1 MARADFKSPTG
12 ESPDKG
18 KAKRLDP
25 TMVPYYHEL
34 ITALI
39 SRGYKLNV
47 GLEKS
52 EILRAGLVAL
62 WKMDDEQFKERIETL
77 RQAEGRYTKTK
88 EEAK

>member
-12 ESPDKG
+12 ETPNKG

-34 ITALI
+34 IAALI
-39 SRGYKLNV
+39 SRGYKLNL

-52 EILRAGLVAL
+52 EILRTGLVAL
-62 WKMDDEQFKERIETL
+62 WKMDDSEFKEGIEAL
-77 RQAEGRYTKTK
+77 RQAEGRSIESK
-88 EEAK
+88 EAK